1 MQTFDELS
9 QFHVVRL
16 NGQLFPVSR
25 YETERYQSYQLQP
38 DVVECAGTTAIL
50 EQAVDCD
57 ALLVVSETLNQ
68 DTIAGL
74 QRCRVIARLG
84 AGTDKIDVSEA
95 TRQGILV
102 TNVPDFCVEEQADH
116 TFALLL
122 SLARKLTPMRT
133 AMQAGQWADAR
144 SQCRSLHRLN
154 GRTLGLIGFGGSGKL
169 VAQRAA
175 GFGMRI
181 LATRR
186 RPDQQDP
193 LLAKLGVDLVTLDA
207 LLRRADYVSLH
218 LPLNEQT
225 RHLLDAERLAAMQ
238 PGALL
243 INTSRGALV
252 DETAV
257 LEALL
262 DGHLGG
268 YGVDTFD
275 QIDLHHSATADP
287 PNHPLLQLPNVVFTP
302 HVAAF
307 SEESSRDV
315 AYGAID
321 NLATVLSG
329 HWPPA
334 ARIVNPTVTPR
345 QHLSHRVV

>member
-1 MQTFDELS
+1 MQTLDELS
-9 QFHVVRL
+9 KFHVVRL

-25 YETERYQSYQLQP
+25 YETKRYQSYQLQP
-38 DVVECAGTTAIL
+38 DIVERAGATAIL
-50 EQAVDCD
+50 RQAGDCD

-68 DTIAGL
+68 ETIAGL
-74 QRCRVIARLG
+74 KRCRVIARLG

-122 SLARKLTPMRT
+122 ALARKLTPMRT

-144 SQCRSLHRLN
+144 AQCRSLHRLQ

-169 VAQRAA
+169 VAQRAV

-181 LATRR
+181 LATRQH
-186 RPDQQDP
+186 PDQQDP
-193 LLAKLGVDLVTLDA
+193 LLARLGVDLVTLDE
-207 LLRRADYVSLH
+207 LLHRADYVSLH
-218 LPLNEQT
+218 LPLNAQT
-225 RHLLDAERLAAMQ
+225 RHLLDADRLAAMQ

-275 QIDLHHSATADP
+275 QIDLHRSATADP

-321 NLATVLSG
+321 NLADVLSG

-334 ARIVNPTVTPR
+334 ARIVNPTVAPR
-345 QHLSHRVV
+345 QPLTHRAL